1 MQAILQIMNEI
12 EKLALVFHSYNL
24 SVVLREQKQA
34 NILSKLIKRMQNLD
48 VCRKGNFVIVF
59 RS

>member
-34 NILSKLIKRMQNLD
+34 NILSKLIKGMQNLD

>member
-1 MQAILQIMNEI
+1 MNEI

-34 NILSKLIKRMQNLD
+34 NILSKLIKGMQNLD